1 MINIAKISKIKN
13 KNDLKKYN
21 IQEPIFLGNYL
32 FHYLIITNNLNG
44 LKLTK
49 YPIYKENN
57 EGMNGLHLAATIA
70 NETNNFNILNY
81 LLKEYPLY
89 SNNYNKFSETFLDML
104 DINTDIIDI
113 INTHKKINWFRLFT
127 NVVKTENFT
136 QCYINKVFRLG
147 NNKLIKLVLDILLK
161 NNFSWKEFEC
171 NPIFEIPHNT
181 NLTTKQKINIFEKI
195 GIDNILILIDYN
207 GRNIVYPIIESNNY
221 NLLKYV
227 IMKKINLDKYTFLH
241 TEHPF
246 ISAYIK
252 ESEEIFNKN
261 KSMTQLIWDNI
272 KNIHDFESVNKYNEN
287 IAFTIMEYRL
297 DTGNGID
304 SIEEEV
310 LIKNN
315 IWNKQN
321 INKDNLFN
329 IITDLSFKKYSKIM
343 KKNKNIYFNAN
354 LKNKENILLNDTYSS
369 KWKNYLLTLSKVNN
383 KLCNK
388 EINVKINKYKHV
400 NSNTFSATL
409 LDTALFFIY
418 LDKKYKNLYIPKYI
432 DSAYDNINWENGY
445 VFPDYFVNEYNNF
458 PWTIFWTNQFEYYI
472 HPYLNI
478 LINANK
484 NKYDCS
490 IVLLSV
496 LLPHGGLHAMIL
508 YYDFKNNTIERFDP
522 YGNTFDMDMNID
534 SILEEEL
541 TWNTGF
547 SYVNVKDYL
556 PIAGFQNLSD
566 ENNILNQKPGDFGGF
581 CLAWCLWY
589 LELRLKNLNCNSKVL
604 VKKAISKLLKTE
616 SSINN
621 FIRNYANNIDKY
633 RLLELEQVG
642 IDKLKASNITLD
654 NKEILLIIEYIIKN
668 LTISY

>member
-1 MINIAKISKIKN
+1 MIDFVKISKIKN

-21 IQEPIFLGNYL
+21 IKEPIFLGNYL

-44 LKLTK
+44 LKLIK
-49 YPIYKENN
+49 YPIYEENN
-57 EGMNGLHLAATIA
+57 EGMNGIHLAATIA

-81 LLKEYPLY
+81 LLKKYSKY
-89 SNNYNKFSETFLDML
+89 SNNNNNFGETFLDIL
-104 DINTDIIDI
+104 NLNNKIINI
-113 INTHKKINWFRLFT
+113 INTNTKVNWFRLFT
-127 NVVKTENFT
+127 NIVKTENTT
-136 QCYINKVFRLG
+136 QCYIDKVFRLG
-147 NNKLIKLVLDILLK
+147 NNKLIRLVLDILLK
-161 NNFSWKEFEC
+161 NNFNWKEFVC
-171 NPIFEIPHNT
+171 NPIFEIPNNT

-195 GIDNILILIDYN
+195 GIDNILTLIDHS

-221 NLLKYV
+221 KLLKYV
-227 IMKKINLDKYTFLH
+227 VLKKINLDKYTFLH

-246 ISAYIK
+246 INAYIK
-252 ESEEIFNKN
+252 ESEETYDKK
-261 KSMTQLIWDNI
+261 KSMVQLIWDNI
-272 KNIHDFESVNKYNEN
+272 KNTHNFELVNKYNEN
-287 IAFTIMEYRL
+287 IAFVIMEYRL

-321 INKDNLFN
+321 INKNNLFN
-329 IITDLSFKKYSKIM
+329 IITNLSFKKYSNIM
-343 KKNKNIYFNAN
+343 KKNKNIYFNSN
-354 LKNKENILLNDTYSS
+354 LKDKNNTLLTYSYS
-369 KWKNYLLTLSKVNN
+369 TKWKNYLLTLPKVNN
-383 KLCNK
+383 NLCNE
-388 EINVKINKYKHV
+388 EINVNIDKYKHV

-409 LDTALFFIY
+409 LDTGLFFIY

-432 DSAYDNINWENGY
+432 NSTNNDVNWENGY
-445 VFPDYFVNEYNNF
+445 MFPDMIVNQYNNF
-458 PWTIFWTNQFEYYI
+458 PWTIFWTNQYEYYI

-508 YYDFKNNTIERFDP
+508 YYDFKNNLIERFDP
-522 YGNTFDMDMNID
+522 YGNTFDMDINMD
-534 SILEEEL
+534 DILEEEL

-547 SYVNVKDYL
+547 SYVNVKKYL
-556 PIAGFQNLSD
+556 PVAGFQSLSD
-566 ENNILNQKPGDFGGF
+566 EDNILNQKPGDFGGF

-589 LELRLKNLNCNSKVL
+589 LELRLKNLKCNSKVL

-621 FIRNYANNIDKY
+621 FIRNYSNNIDKY
-633 RLLELEQVG
+633 RLLELEKAG
-642 IDKLKASNITLD
+642 IDKLRTSNITLD
-654 NKEILLIIEYIIKN
+654 GKEKLLVVEYIIKH
-668 LTISY
+668 LTINY